1 MPEMQFRV
9 RWPDKT
15 VSSCYSPSLVIKDY
29 LEVGQSYPLVDF
41 VRRSREALNIA
52 SERVRQK
59 YGFYCTGAMGQLAEI
74 DQTAARFA
82 GDADARVVVEAFE
95 E

>member
-15 VSSCYSPSLVIKDY
+15 VSSCYSPSLVVKEY
-29 LEVGQSYPLVDF
+29 LQVGQSYPLDDF
-41 VRRSREALNIA
+41 LRRSREALNIA
-52 SERVRQK
+52 SERVKQK

-74 DQTAARFA
+74 DETAARFA
-82 GDADARVVVEAFE
+82 GDADAQVVVEAFDE
-95 E
+95 

>member
-1 MPEMQFRV
+1 MPQMQFRV
-9 RWPDKT
+9 RWPDET

-29 LEVGQSYPLVDF
+29 FEVGQSYPLADF
-41 VRRSREALNIA
+41 LRRSREALNIA
-52 SERVRQK
+52 SERVKQK

-74 DQTAARFA
+74 VQTAARFED
-82 GDADARVVVEAFE
+82 DAEARVVVEAFE